1 MRFAPPT
8 SAQRVGL
15 VSDRIVSQA
24 RCKAAMEL
32 EHAVS
37 QVTDGPRRLLSGV
50 SSVCGIAVAAALLT
64 RTS

>member
-15 VSDRIVSQA
+15 LLDRIVSQA
-24 RCKAAMEL
+24 MCKAAIEL

-37 QVTDGPRRLLSGV
+37 QVTDGPRKLLSNITI
-50 SSVCGIAVAAALLT
+50 SSANRPVTIKT
-64 RTS
+64 Y